1 LDGAGW
7 APKIGSTANLV
18 IYGDRVI
25 VEERHRRTT
34 IDLSTVTDVRIEG
47 RSVTTGGG
55 FIGGGFGVKGAA
67 EGILIS
73 SALNAM
79 TTKTHKWVTMGLVT
93 YDGWADLKLADYE
106 AIDFRNAVRMLSD
119 HAFSNRAGPSS
130 PMTTPP
136 VEAPGSTRDSG
147 NDDDLV
153 SKLERLAS
161 LRAAGALSEEE
172 FNLAKQQLL
181 PTRG

>member
-1 LDGAGW
+1 
-7 APKIGSTANLV
+7 
-18 IYGDRVI
+18 
-25 VEERHRRTT
+25 
-34 IDLSTVTDVRIEG
+34 
-47 RSVTTGGG
+47 
-55 FIGGGFGVKGAA
+55 
-67 EGILIS
+67 
-73 SALNAM
+73 
-79 TTKTHKWVTMGLVT
+79 
-93 YDGWADLKLADYE
+93 
-106 AIDFRNAVRMLSD
+106 
-119 HAFSNRAGPSS
+119 
-130 PMTTPP
+130 MTTPP